1 MSGKFYTFIPHNFGR
16 QKMSDQAINTLDKV
30 SKKTDLVSSLSDMAI
45 AFAQDN
51 KDKRPKVDEKE

>member
-45 AFAQDN
+45 AFAQGN
-51 KDKRPKVDEKE
+51 